1 MAQRILILSDVTL
14 GFSVP
19 QIHLLA
25 RSLAEFLDAETLIVE
40 PDMKARRDLTEIA
53 GVRVVRISTRM
64 PPHDPVFV
72 IEYARAVREIYRD
85 FAPDILVVL
94 NAGLLPPLLLE
105 AHRPALVVYYMLES
119 LDHQMA
125 HGGTLFFDL
134 NRMAANLIDLV
145 LVPEMRR
152 FQSDRVRLQWPEI
165 PTVELLNVSP
175 DPGVIDTQRS
185 GCKFLY
191 AGTLSRESGMDY
203 LLDERLRHLDIDI
216 VGPIDSMEARDFVDR
231 FTVSAEGGIRRYL
244 GLVPHSRMLE
254 MLPTYSYRIVV
265 WKAESLN
272 SYFASPNKFF
282 ESVAYGVPPVCTPN
296 PQVLDIA
303 RKYYCALVSNDWGL
317 DSFCHTMADASL
329 ITGTS
334 TYDRLVANCA
344 AAREAEINWE
354 CQFAK
359 VRDALGEL
367 LSARLP
373 AAASLS
379 SRGGAKGADKGNP
392 AGRGRR
398 RAATK

>member
-1 MAQRILILSDVTL
+1 MAQRILVLSDVTL

-25 RSLAEFLDAETLIVE
+25 RSLAEFLEAETLIVE
-40 PDMKARRDLTEIA
+40 PDMKARRDLSEIE
-53 GVRVVRISTRM
+53 GVRIVRISTRM

-72 IEYARAVREIYRD
+72 VEYARAARQVYRE

-134 NRMAANLIDLV
+134 NRMSANLIDLV
-145 LVPEMRR
+145 LVPEIRR

-165 PTVELLNVSP
+165 PIVEVLNVSP
-175 DPGVIDTQRS
+175 DPGDVDVERS
-185 GCKFLY
+185 GCRFLY
-191 AGTLSRESGMDY
+191 AGTLSREGGMDY
-203 LLDERLRHLDIDI
+203 LLDDRLRHLDIDV
-216 VGPIDSMEARDFVDR
+216 VGPIDSAEARDFVAR
-231 FTVSAEGGIRRYL
+231 FTAPAEGGIRRYL
-244 GLVPHSRMLE
+244 GLVPHSQVLE
-254 MLPTYSYRIVV
+254 MLPSYSYRIVV

-282 ESVAYGVPPVCTPN
+282 ESIACGVPPVSTPN
-296 PQVLDIA
+296 PQVVDIA
-303 RKYYCALVSNDWGL
+303 RKYHCALVSDDWGI

-329 ITGTS
+329 LAGTA

-344 AAREAEINWE
+344 AARRAEINWDF
-354 CQFAK
+354 QFAK
-359 VRDALGEL
+359 VRAALDEL
-367 LSARLP
+367 LPRRLP
-373 AAASLS
+373 AAASS
-379 SRGGAKGADKGNP
+379 SARGGARSGKGAGSP
-392 AGRGRR
+392 GRR
-398 RAATK
+398 RSVAK